1 MKNLPQTTYPHIT
14 QTSDHHHTLIRPI
27 DRACPSIISCIRQ
40 TGLSGN
46 SVIVAVLYYASTL
59 VGAGEV
65 TVGDLSAFLL
75 YAAYAGVAVGK
86 GN

>member
-1 MKNLPQTTYPHIT
+1 MSP
-14 QTSDHHHTLIRPI
+14 
-27 DRACPSIISCIRQ
+27 Q

-46 SVIVAVLYYASTL
+46 SVILAVLYYASTL

-75 YAAYAGVAVGK
+75 YAAYAGVAVGERSTELPP
-86 GN
+86 